1 MGDAVALIVSIL
13 LTLILGIL
21 FGYLIRVKHH
31 EETLTKSREQAK
43 KLLKMAKRSR

>member
-31 EETLTKSREQAK
+31 EETLTKSKEQA
-43 KLLKMAKRSR
+43 